1 MESAEQQVPRELR
14 LGEVVR
20 ATDGPFGEIADIVI
34 EPVGKTI
41 THLVV
46 EPHGLHRLARL
57 VPMWLV
63 TIEDDHVT
71 VGLDAEHLI
80 QLEKVAFSDFIE
92 VGEQLDVGGKWDIG
106 INDCVSLP
114 FVDRDIVREFGVDAI
129 RTGIEVTYDRIPKG
143 VCEVR
148 RRSDVRTTDDHVVGH
163 VDGFLTDGDQIV
175 AVLVHTRLPAIRRHV
190 VVPVGRIG
198 EVRNDLVGLTL
209 NRSEFRALPHTT
221 S

>member
-1 MESAEQQVPRELR
+1 MQRELR
-14 LGEVVR
+14 LEEVVR

-34 EPVGKTI
+34 EPAGKTI

-71 VGLDAEHLI
+71 VGLDAERLI
-80 QLEKVAFSDFIE
+80 QLEKVAFSEFIE
-92 VGEQLDVGGKWDIG
+92 AGEQLDVAERLDVGGKWDIG
-106 INDCVSLP
+106 INDFVSLP
-114 FVDRDIVREFGVDAI
+114 FVERDVVREFGVDAL

-175 AVLVHTRLPAIRRHV
+175 AVLVHARLPAIRRHV
-190 VVPVGRIG
+190 VVPVDRIN